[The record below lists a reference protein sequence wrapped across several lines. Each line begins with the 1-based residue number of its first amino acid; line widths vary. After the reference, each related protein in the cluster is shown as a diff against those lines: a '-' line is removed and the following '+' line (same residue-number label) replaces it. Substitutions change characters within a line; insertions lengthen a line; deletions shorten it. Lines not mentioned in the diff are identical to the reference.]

1 MLLIGQLVFLLQ
13 IITETSYSF
22 GAVFFLQYCDNTL
35 LAGVLIFLGRG
46 LMMRYPDVVNS
57 YKNEMRDHCRVVCN
71 SLFSGTICCLIQD
84 TRRLRLL

>member
-1 MLLIGQLVFLLQ
+1 MDIVKKPLNAGFFTSGKQGRMLLVGQLVFLLQ

-57 YKNEMRDHCRVVCN
+57 YKMR
-71 SLFSGTICCLIQD
+71 
-84 TRRLRLL
+84 

>member
-1 MLLIGQLVFLLQ
+1 MLLVGQLVFLLQ

-46 LMMRYPDVVNS
+46 WVMTPTY
-57 YKNEMRDHCRVVCN
+57 
-71 SLFSGTICCLIQD
+71 
-84 TRRLRLL
+84 